1 MSAADIFASGVELAL
16 NRCLAYDP
24 STLPRLAQLS
34 GKTIALELVGLG
46 VTVYVEPIA
55 EKVRVLARSERPA
68 DVTLTGTP
76 IAFARMGLAKTP
88 IDSLFAGE
96 IKLSGDTELG
106 QRFGAIIQGM
116 DIDWE
121 EMAAQVMGD
130 VLAHKLGEGV
140 RAGLRAGRK
149 ITATLE
155 QDTAEYLKEE
165 LREVPAREEVELF
178 LQDVDTLRNDVERM
192 AQRVKRLQQSLD
204 SP

>member
-1 MSAADIFASGVELAL
+1 MSVADIFVSGVELAM
-16 NRCLAYDP
+16 NRCLAFDP
-24 STLPRLAQLS
+24 ATQPRLAQFS
-34 GKTIALELVGLG
+34 GKIIALELVGLG
-46 VTVYVEPIA
+46 VTVYVEPTT

-68 DVTLTGTP
+68 DVTLAGTP

-106 QRFGAIIQGM
+106 QRFGEIIKGM

-130 VLAHKLGEGV
+130 VFAHKLGEGV

-149 ITATLE
+149 VAATLE

-165 LREVPAREEVELF
+165 LREIPAREEVELF
-178 LQDVDTLRNDVERM
+178 MQDVDTLRNDVERM
-192 AQRVKRLQQSLD
+192 AQRVARLRSRM
-204 SP
+204 